1 VPALD
6 ARDHDDWAGRLWRSP
21 RYWLLTCGNRAA
33 VKPARALR
41 VRLPDLPTDVAQ
53 ALEIDTETLQTRPV
67 VIERTADG
75 TFVDTVFGFSA
86 VLLPRPDCPPLVLA
100 DPRPLVCRAGQS
112 LEVGLSSWP
121 MPNHTPPHVRIDVPG
136 IEASPRQADL
146 PATAAIQTTK
156 GTVPGHYVLRVTGD
170 CLPLKRWLE
179 VVPASLPQSQS
190 P

>member
-1 VPALD
+1 M
-6 ARDHDDWAGRLWRSP
+6 
-21 RYWLLTCGNRAA
+21 
-33 VKPARALR
+33 
-41 VRLPDLPTDVAQ
+41 
-53 ALEIDTETLQTRPV
+53 
-67 VIERTADG
+67 IERTADG
-75 TFVDTVFGFSA
+75 TFIDTVFGFSA
-86 VLLPRPDCPPLVLA
+86 VLLPRTDCPPLVLA

-121 MPNHTPPHVRIDVPG
+121 MPAHSPPRVRIDVPG
-136 IEASPRQADL
+136 MEAASSQLTL

-179 VVPASLPQSQS
+179 VVPASLPEAHS